1 MLTVSRLSRAIAQR
15 RSGQLCTKQTGGLGR
30 GGLLLDLSN
39 ASNGEG
45 RGFRSIHHRP
55 QSPPTSLTP
64 AGTAAALAALG
75 AATVLLPIIVGPL
88 LLVGAAAY
96 AGSRLLGGGL
106 LSIASTPASV
116 QKLLQALNSRVA
128 AQAGDALRVRCRAH
142 EVKIGEPISLSVVSI
157 GGALGF
163 PAAGG
168 SSTSLRL
175 VLPVLDD
182 GGGVRAHLALT
193 AHEAGSGR
201 FSVSEAILVHASGAK
216 EDAMDI
222 FGGELN
228 DDDIGGGG
236 GGGGPAFSGATGK
249 WKRGGRVVEAEWRES

>member
-15 RSGQLCTKQTGGLGR
+15 RSGLLCAKQTVGGLT
-30 GGLLLDLSN
+30 SN

-45 RGFRSIHHRP
+45 RCGFRSIHHRP

-75 AATVLLPIIVGPL
+75 AAAVLLPIAGPL

-96 AGSRLLGGGL
+96 AGCRLLGGGL

-116 QKLLQALNSRVA
+116 QKLLQALNRRVA
-128 AQAGDALRVRCRAH
+128 APAGDALRVRCRAH

-193 AHEAGSGR
+193 AHEAGTGR

-236 GGGGPAFSGATGK
+236 GSGGPAFSGATGK

>member
-15 RSGQLCTKQTGGLGR
+15 RSGLLC
-30 GGLLLDLSN
+30 GLLLDLTSN

-45 RGFRSIHHRP
+45 RGFRRIHHRP

-75 AATVLLPIIVGPL
+75 AATVFLPLIAGPL

-116 QKLLQALNSRVA
+116 QKLLQALNRRVA
-128 AQAGDALRVRCRAH
+128 APAGDALRVRCRAH
-142 EVKIGEPISLSVVSI
+142 DVKIGNEPISLSVVSI

-193 AHEAGSGR
+193 AHEAGGR

-216 EDAMDI
+216 EDAMDV

-236 GGGGPAFSGATGK
+236 GSGGPAFSGATGK